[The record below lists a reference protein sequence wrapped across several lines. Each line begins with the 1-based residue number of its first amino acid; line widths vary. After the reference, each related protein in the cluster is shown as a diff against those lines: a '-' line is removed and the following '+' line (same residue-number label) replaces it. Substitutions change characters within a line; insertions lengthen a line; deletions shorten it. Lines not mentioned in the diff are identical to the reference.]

1 MNVNVTMTM
10 IEKYDTFM
18 EIRNSNHCR
27 QKGGGAKGIS
37 ATPVN
42 RES

>member
-1 MNVNVTMTM
+1 MLEMNVNVTMIM

-18 EIRNSNHCR
+18 EIRNNDLCR
-27 QKGGGAKGIS
+27 QKGIS